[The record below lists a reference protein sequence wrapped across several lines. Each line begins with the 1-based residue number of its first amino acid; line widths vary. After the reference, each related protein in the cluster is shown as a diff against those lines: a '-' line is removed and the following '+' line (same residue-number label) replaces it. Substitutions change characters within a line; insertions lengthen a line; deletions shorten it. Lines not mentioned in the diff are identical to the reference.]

1 MVENS
6 RHSKLDRQQVETI
19 LGNLLRT
26 GVIVSAVVVANR
38 SGDIFVSPSERA
50 CPITTIFKGEPT
62 DLRSVGGIIK
72 DALALSG
79 RGIIQ
84 LGLLLLI
91 ATPVMRVL
99 ISIVVFVKQGD
110 RKYMVITVAVLVI
123 LIYSLM
129 WTQ

>member
-1 MVENS
+1 MEKNTHQS
-6 RHSKLDRQQVETI
+6 TWTDQQVETL

-26 GVIVSAVVVANR
+26 GVILSAVVVAIGAVIYLFHHWTNLP
-38 SGDIFVSPSERA
+38 DYQY
-50 CPITTIFKGEPT
+50 FKGEPT
-62 DLRSVGGIIK
+62 DLRSVGGIVK

-99 ISIVVFVKQGD
+99 LSFVAFFKQKDKIYIVVTLLVF
-110 RKYMVITVAVLVI
+110 VI
-123 LIYSLM
+123 LIYSL
-129 WTQ
+129 TGITP